1 MTEMELTTHDPSPV
15 GVEPP
20 RAEAEVSTA
29 HLVTA
34 LNRGAFV
41 YMSCAACGWDGP
53 ARRSQAN
60 AERDAMVHQLTD
72 PAPF

>member
-1 MTEMELTTHDPSPV
+1 MTEMDLITRDPSLVSVDPPPA
-15 GVEPP
+15 EPD
-20 RAEAEVSTA
+20 VSPA
-29 HLVTA
+29 HLLTV

-60 AERDAMVHQLTD
+60 AERDAMLHQLTD
-72 PAPF
+72 PAQI